1 MMYTTLNKIRAHE
14 PCADG
19 WSKLLRNLGKTA
31 ADDEPLSLE
40 TILDSNGLDDALWA
54 LRAVGGHEREI
65 RLFAVWCAR
74 HVQHLM
80 NDPRSLDA
88 IDVAERFAHG
98 QATADELAAAR
109 DAARAAAR
117 DAAWDEAWDEASSA
131 AWAAARAAARDAAW
145 DEAWDEA
152 RAAAWDAQ
160 IRELRAV
167 LAACEVKP

>member
-98 QATADELAAAR
+98 QATADELAAAW
-109 DAARAAAR
+109 AAAN
-117 DAAWDEAWDEASSA
+117 SA
-131 AWAAARAAARDAAW
+131 AWAAARAAAL
-145 DEAWDEA
+145 DEA
-152 RAAAWDAQ
+152 RDAQ

-167 LAACEVKP
+167 LAACEVTP